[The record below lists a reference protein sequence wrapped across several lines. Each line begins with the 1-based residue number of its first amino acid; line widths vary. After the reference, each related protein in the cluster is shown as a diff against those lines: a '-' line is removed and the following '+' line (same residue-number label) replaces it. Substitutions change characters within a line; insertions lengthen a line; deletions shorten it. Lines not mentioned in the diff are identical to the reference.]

1 MPRSCHVVF
10 LLLHSLGDGDL
21 VAVSVRDLAE
31 MGRLSPAQVWRAL
44 RRLQGARLVELVR
57 KGKGHGKSVWRV
69 RWSFPQVS
77 VSSPFARAKVNPPSE
92 RNLNSPETTAPPKG
106 AAWSNLPIRRP
117 SKALRWAMFHVRREI
132 QRWALPPPRQEN
144 LLTGLGQAIWRAIR
158 LGLVRTAAQLRQLLW
173 EILGHLRDAPAGVSA
188 SLKRACGYAGAVVL
202 MSLRAIGWP
211 GLAPCGHVR
220 AIKVL

>member
-1 MPRSCHVVF
+1 M
-10 LLLHSLGDGDL
+10 
-21 VAVSVRDLAE
+21 AVSVRDLAE

-44 RRLQGARLVELVR
+44 RLLQGARLVELVR